1 MIGKTMTK
9 LDDAN
14 KAFNTVAELEAEL
27 DKASNTLL
35 PLLKEYLK
43 DVRNVRMAFAE
54 ETRHIIS
61 SVSQFKEVGKI
72 NKDLGEL
79 VVNLDKLQKILTP
92 EMITILGKL
101 TKE

>member
-43 DVRNVRMAFAE
+43 DVRNVRMAFTE